1 MPLAQFILALPTFSQ
16 FLAAIGKRG
25 WKLFYAR
32 LRDLMLYLYKDA
44 ETAAAATRAEEV
56 ALGYM
61 KQVYR
66 FQMHCQHLRFYHEHQ
81 QRLQASLCSTA
92 SFSTPTGDNPSN
104 GCER

>member
-1 MPLAQFILALPTFSQ
+1 M
-16 FLAAIGKRG
+16 GKRS

-44 ETAAAATRAEEV
+44 ETAAAATRAEEI

-66 FQMHCQHLRFYHEHQ
+66 FQMHYQHMRFYHEQQ
-81 QRLQASLCSTA
+81 QRLQASLSA
-92 SFSTPTGDNPSN
+92 SASASPASSAPVGVEPPSN
-104 GCER
+104 GGDKRWVAEKRGKTSFF